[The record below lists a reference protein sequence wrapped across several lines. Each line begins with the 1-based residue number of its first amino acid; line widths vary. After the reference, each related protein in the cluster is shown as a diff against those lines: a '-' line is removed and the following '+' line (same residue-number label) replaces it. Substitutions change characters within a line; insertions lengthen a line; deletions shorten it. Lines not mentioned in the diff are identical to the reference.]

1 MRSLTRIL
9 LFALLLALPATAGA
23 GSPRVLALGSLG
35 FLDPRAAS
43 AAIGAEVLQE
53 LGEEKLP
60 DLAVVLLANTPF
72 HALPGSLQQ
81 GLTEYVQGGGALW
94 LTGGAQGFGG
104 GGYRAVAALLP
115 FELRN
120 ASDWRAIPFRP
131 PVALQPGHP
140 ILAGV
145 QFGTIGA
152 VNDMNPRPGAVEIL
166 RAAGGGSAGTGSY
179 PYPLIAELAVGAG
192 RVLGVA
198 FDPNELGGMP
208 DRARFVDNAL
218 RYLLATSRAGRG
230 GS

>member
-1 MRSLTRIL
+1 MRTPIRAL
-9 LFALLLALPATAGA
+9 LVALLLALPATAGA

-35 FLDPRAAS
+35 FLDAGAAS
-43 AAIGAEVLQE
+43 VGAEVLQE
-53 LGEEKLP
+53 LREERLA
-60 DLAVVLLANTPF
+60 DVAVVLLANIQF
-72 HALPGSLQQ
+72 RSLPGSVQQ
-81 GLTEYVQGGGALW
+81 GLMEYVQGGGALW
-94 LTGGAQGFGG
+94 LTGGPQAFGS
-104 GGYRAVAALLP
+104 GGYQAVAGLLP
-115 FELRN
+115 FELRH

-152 VNDMNPRPGAVEIL
+152 VNDMNPRAGAVEIL

-179 PYPLIAELAVGAG
+179 PYPLIAEIAVGAG

-218 RYLLATSRAGRG
+218 RYLLASSRAGRG